1 MGFGRNGLRV
11 AKTPTRSAPP
21 SRGGRSRAGDVG
33 GASARFAVLETP
45 QQPQVREAVD
55 PGNGA
60 VQRVFR
66 FEHDAS
72 LQMWGKEAVAR
83 DAEFLRQIGMYVS
96 DRFHA
101 RYCIA
106 VRCARP
112 RRSPK
117 VLRHLRWN
125 LPAFTTMKVSNTASA
140 PRSAKEAFMAD
151 SKRLLADAL
160 TGLMECKPLDQV
172 RVAEIA
178 SAAGVSKQ
186 TFYHHFSDKYH
197 LMEYC
202 FRDMFAAPFERMGT
216 LAPFDECYI
225 EFLQQCHQRKTF
237 LRNAFTSQDVNSLY
251 RVMHRA
257 LRDAF
262 GARVRVHGVPDEGE
276 TGFCL
281 DFFSKGCAGCTRHWF
296 DQGMDFEDAELV
308 GLIRQCIPVGAAR
321 YFE

>member
-1 MGFGRNGLRV
+1 
-11 AKTPTRSAPP
+11 
-21 SRGGRSRAGDVG
+21 
-33 GASARFAVLETP
+33 
-45 QQPQVREAVD
+45 
-55 PGNGA
+55 
-60 VQRVFR
+60 
-66 FEHDAS
+66 
-72 LQMWGKEAVAR
+72 
-83 DAEFLRQIGMYVS
+83 
-96 DRFHA
+96 
-101 RYCIA
+101 
-106 VRCARP
+106 
-112 RRSPK
+112 
-117 VLRHLRWN
+117 
-125 LPAFTTMKVSNTASA
+125 
-140 PRSAKEAFMAD
+140 MAD

-225 EFLQQCHQRKTF
+225 EFLQLCHQRKMF

-262 GARVRVHGVPDEGE
+262 GARVRVHGVLDEGKR
-276 TGFCL
+276 GFAWI
-281 DFFSKGCAGCTRHWF
+281 SSRKAA
-296 DQGMDFEDAELV
+296 Q
-308 GLIRQCIPVGAAR
+308 AAR
-321 YFE
+321 ATGSTRVWTSRMPSWSALSASASP

>member
-1 MGFGRNGLRV
+1 
-11 AKTPTRSAPP
+11 
-21 SRGGRSRAGDVG
+21 
-33 GASARFAVLETP
+33 
-45 QQPQVREAVD
+45 
-55 PGNGA
+55 
-60 VQRVFR
+60 
-66 FEHDAS
+66 
-72 LQMWGKEAVAR
+72 
-83 DAEFLRQIGMYVS
+83 
-96 DRFHA
+96 
-101 RYCIA
+101 
-106 VRCARP
+106 
-112 RRSPK
+112 
-117 VLRHLRWN
+117 
-125 LPAFTTMKVSNTASA
+125 
-140 PRSAKEAFMAD
+140 MAD
-151 SKRLLADAL
+151 SKRLLAGAL

-178 SAAGVSKQ
+178 AAAGVSKQ

-225 EFLQQCHQRKTF
+225 EFLQLCHQRKTF

-262 GARVRVHGVPDEGE
+262 GRRVRVFGVLDQGE

-296 DQGMDFEDAELV
+296 DQGMDFDDAELV
-308 GLIRQCIPVGAAR
+308 GLIRQCIPVGVAR
-321 YFE
+321 FFE

>member
-1 MGFGRNGLRV
+1 
-11 AKTPTRSAPP
+11 
-21 SRGGRSRAGDVG
+21 
-33 GASARFAVLETP
+33 
-45 QQPQVREAVD
+45 
-55 PGNGA
+55 
-60 VQRVFR
+60 
-66 FEHDAS
+66 
-72 LQMWGKEAVAR
+72 
-83 DAEFLRQIGMYVS
+83 
-96 DRFHA
+96 
-101 RYCIA
+101 
-106 VRCARP
+106 
-112 RRSPK
+112 
-117 VLRHLRWN
+117 
-125 LPAFTTMKVSNTASA
+125 
-140 PRSAKEAFMAD
+140 MAD

-178 SAAGVSKQ
+178 AAAGVSKQ

-225 EFLQQCHQRKTF
+225 EFLQLCHQRKTF

-251 RVMHRA
+251 RVMHHA

-262 GARVRVHGVPDEGE
+262 GARVRVHGVLDEGE

-296 DQGMDFEDAELV
+296 DQGMDFNDVELV

-321 YFE
+321 FFE